1 MKHFVFAA
9 LVTFAATPLA
19 AGELASGDEITDAIS
34 GNTVQGSMAD
44 GSAYTEFYDTDGTI
58 KGADYTG
65 AWTVENDT
73 MCFDYGEDKN
83 CWGVAIDGDNVSW
96 MNGDTADGTGTIV
109 SGNPN
114 EF

>member
-1 MKHFVFAA
+1 MKHYAFAA
-9 LVTFAATPLA
+9 VAVLSAAPLS
-19 AGELASGDEITDAIS
+19 AGELASGDEITSAIS

-65 AWTVENDT
+65 DWRVSDNQ
-73 MCFDYGEDKN
+73 MCFDYGEGEN
-83 CWGVAIDGDNVSW
+83 CWGVAIDDDAISW

-114 EF
+114 DF

>member
-1 MKHFVFAA
+1 MKHFVVAA
-9 LVTFAATPLA
+9 VLTFAAAPLA
-19 AGELASGDEITDAIS
+19 AGELASGDQINSAIS

-65 AWTVENDT
+65 AWTVEGDQ
-73 MCFDYGEDKN
+73 MCFDYGEGKG
-83 CWGVAIDGDNVSW
+83 CWGVALDGDEVSW
-96 MNGDTADGTGTIV
+96 MSGDTADGTGTIV

-114 EF
+114 DF

>member
-1 MKHFVFAA
+1 MKKYLIAA
-9 LVTFAATPLA
+9 AFCVSATPLF
-19 AGELASGDEITDAIS
+19 ASEMATGDEIMSSIS

-44 GSAYTEFYDTDGTI
+44 GSAYTEFYEEGGTI

-65 AWTVENDT
+65 TWTVEDDQ
-73 MCFDYGEDKN
+73 MCFDYGEGKS
-83 CWGVAIDGDNVSW
+83 CWGVAMDGDMVTW

-114 EF
+114 NF